1 MFFDSFV
8 CSCLVSFYIKSFLP
22 LQPVNVTSLIKL
34 HGAKVN
40 RKGGGEAR
48 LLTACVVMAEKLP
61 CLSVIVSSSVK
72 LDNCTYIRVVV
83 RTPKHSNSRCL
94 TLVSCNTA
102 DALGCWKTLLYLYWT
117 TSNMSLRLGMRHH
130 LLGSFLHHGSHSF
143 RTVLRT
149 AFYLFPRLPLPR
161 AKAEKSPIFM
171 YLWQVQRGSK

>member
-130 LLGSFLHHGSHSF
+130 LLGSFLHHGSHSL